1 MSKCPSALWVP
12 YECPGAQVSSE
23 CSSAWV
29 PFESPL
35 SVKRN
40 FKLDLTLLLNK
51 KYSSEMAFKQ
61 IIIRFLGNSR
71 ICFTLRLYIFQSKEK
86 QRKIFLYINNTLW
99 DNETADFLE
108 LWGIR
113 GFFLSWRR
121 SGCFLQIIFFRQK
134 YFFHNGLCE
143 KLLFLCMGR
152 ALVGGGWSARC
163 RRDRAVQ
170 W

>member
-1 MSKCPSALWVP
+1 MH
-12 YECPGAQVSSE
+12 YECPGAQVPSE